1 MPRQQLKDALNALHQ
16 ELESGEELTPDARE
30 ALVQAA
36 EEIQEA
42 LADDSSKGGPA
53 AEDDAPLSERV
64 STLIED
70 LEASYPRFAEI
81 LAKVSDALANL
92 GI

>member
-1 MPRQQLKDALNALHQ
+1 MPRKQLQEALNALHQ
-16 ELESGEELTPDARE
+16 ELESGDELTPETRS
-30 ALVQAA
+30 ALIQAA
-36 EEIQEA
+36 AEIEAA
-42 LADDSSKGGPA
+42 LADDSSGSDST
-53 AEDDAPLSERV
+53 EDAPLNERV

-81 LAKVSDALANL
+81 LAKVSEALANL